1 MKLYYWP
8 KTRAFRALW
17 MLEELRVPYEFAFV
31 NIRAGAQNEPEFCRV
46 NPMCKLPAL
55 DDDGVCVAES
65 GAVLLYLADRF
76 PGAQLGAPPD
86 DPQRGRFLQWMFFT
100 GACLEPAMAERMTG
114 APGNTV
120 SFGWGDLVRV
130 EHAVEAALKDGP
142 WLLGERFTAADI
154 LVASTLQSGF
164 MAKLIEPGGVLSEY
178 VDRAVARDGHERAA
192 AIDHREAQ
200 RLALPHSSDVG
211 VRG

>member
-142 WLLGERFTAADI
+142 WLLGERFTAADVLWATALRWTTMFK
-154 LVASTLQSGF
+154 LVPES
-164 MAKLIEPGGVLSEY
+164 PV
-178 VDRAVARDGHERAA
+178 VAGYIGRVTSRPAFARAA
-192 AIDHREAQ
+192 KIDADLLAAQ
-200 RLALPHSSDVG
+200 NAG
-211 VRG
+211 